1 MSSAAQPLPHDPSW
15 PRAGDWPAP
24 GPDGVDLAVLGVPAW
39 RTSLSP
45 TGAHATPAA
54 VRDALRRFSP
64 ALVPDRPLPDAG
76 PSARVRPP
84 VAPGPGAPGPGA
96 PGPGAPGPAAP
107 APAAPGP
114 AVPAGAGLRG
124 GAPSGR
130 GGPVDLDRLRL
141 ADLGDVE
148 EPDGEEGEAR
158 TRAAVRAAL
167 DRARLLVA
175 LGGDNSVTVATA
187 LGAGGDDLATA
198 GLVTLDAHHDLRDGV
213 SNGSPV
219 RRLVEAGLDPRRV
232 VQVGIADFA
241 NSAEYAR
248 RALDLGITVVH
259 VDELRRR
266 GPEDVMRAALEV
278 AGAGG
283 GPVHLDVD
291 VDVCDRSVAPG
302 CPASVPGGIAAWEL
316 RALVRAAARDDRLR
330 SADVVEVDATADAP
344 DGRTVRLAALC
355 VLELAAGLAL
365 RT

>member
-1 MSSAAQPLPHDPSW
+1 MSDDAQALPHDTSW
-15 PRAGDWPAP
+15 PRAGDWP
-24 GPDGVDLAVLGVPAW
+24 GPTGDAVDVALLGVPAW

-45 TGAHATPAA
+45 TGAHATPTA
-54 VRDALRRFSP
+54 VRAALRRYSP
-64 ALVPDRPLPDAG
+64 ALVPDRPLPDGG
-76 PSARVRPP
+76 PSARVRP
-84 VAPGPGAPGPGA
+84 VAGVGAR
-96 PGPGAPGPAAP
+96 
-107 APAAPGP
+107 
-114 AVPAGAGLRG
+114 GLGER
-124 GAPSGR
+124 AD
-130 GGPVDLDRLRL
+130 PVDLAELTF
-141 ADLGDVE
+141 ADLGDVD
-148 EPDGEEGEAR
+148 EPDGAEGEAR
-158 TRAAVRAAL
+158 TRAAARTAL
-167 DRARLLVA
+167 EGARLLVA

-187 LGAGGDDLATA
+187 LGAWGDDLATA

-248 RALDLGITVVH
+248 RAVELGITVVH

-266 GPEDVMRAALEV
+266 GPEEVMRAAMEV
-278 AGAGG
+278 AGAAG

-316 RALVRAAARDDRLR
+316 RALVRAAALDGRLR

-355 VLELAAGLAL
+355 VLELAAGLTLHPPTPEPAL
-365 RT
+365 T